1 MVIAPTSS
9 RKTREGLAI
18 LSSDFAALT
27 AARAAERMALITP
40 LRPAVIPAVSPAMA
54 FTPTERSVL
63 VFREEEAAFRTF
75 VLTVL
80 AVPLMLKEVM
90 APARPVMAAVP
101 AVVSGFAP
109 MAVRSA
115 VSRADEMVAASAPKS
130 YPAAP

>member
-1 MVIAPTSS
+1 MCI
-9 RKTREGLAI
+9 RDR
-18 LSSDFAALT
+18 
-27 AARAAERMALITP
+27 
-40 LRPAVIPAVSPAMA
+40 
-54 FTPTERSVL
+54 

-109 MAVRSA
+109 MAVRNA